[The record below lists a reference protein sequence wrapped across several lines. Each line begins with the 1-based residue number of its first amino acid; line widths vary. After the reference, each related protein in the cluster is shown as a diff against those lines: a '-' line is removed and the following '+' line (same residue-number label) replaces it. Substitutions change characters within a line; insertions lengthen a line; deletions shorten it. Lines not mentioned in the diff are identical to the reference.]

1 MNLIFKL
8 FCSDVKGL
16 VKNLFVLIIAGGLCI
31 IPSLYAWFNIYSNW
45 DPYGNTNAIRIAVY
59 SEDTGYENS
68 SGIYMNMGDSIIDN
82 LKENDKLGW
91 IFVNTNEEAINTVES
106 GECYAAIIIGNNFS
120 QSMYEFIDNGMEK
133 PSVTYYENAK
143 KNAVASKITQ
153 SGKSSLE
160 ESINAEFI
168 NTVVTTI
175 MKNTDDALNT
185 DSDIFVK
192 IVDKLKKLNENLL
205 DYDTTITVFKD
216 SNNALSATLGN
227 ASNMLGEA
235 QNVLSEENLNQS
247 KTQTNDTINEYIAK
261 FDNILSDIK
270 TSGEEMIDMIQKLRD
285 AVESMHDINISQQL
299 DKSIQAIDNL
309 ISKNEALIEQLTN
322 IGNQLGNDTIVSELK
337 TIVETVSELEKGV
350 KTALET
356 AKELSGGVIDLTEVR
371 KTIVNLL
378 NNSIDR
384 MNHLMEVYNGAIS
397 SAVSDVQNLI
407 KESID
412 SIYKSLE
419 TAGSNIGIIKTIING
434 LDNGMG
440 GVNTTLSQI
449 NEMLRTMSKKLT
461 TFIEALE
468 SASQNERYEI
478 ITSFLT
484 KDSSIFGTFFASP
497 VQVTIQNVYEAV
509 NYGTAVSPFYTTL
522 ALWVG
527 GLLLTALIKVAPQ
540 KNGFLSEAK
549 AYQLYFGRYLLFFV
563 MGQIQAVITVVGDL
577 YLLKIQCL
585 HPVLFM
591 IAASFTS
598 FTFTLLIYT
607 LTLSFGDI
615 GKAFA
620 VVMVVLQIAGSSGTF
635 PIELLPDF
643 FQKIYLYFPF
653 PYAINAMREAVSG
666 TYQSDFGIY
675 LLWLMVFVIGSLVLG
690 LVLRKTFVNLNHF
703 MHKRMHD
710 TEMM

>member
-16 VKNLFVLIIAGGLCI
+16 VKNLFALIIAGGLCI

-285 AVESMHDINISQQL
+285 AVEGMHDINISQQL
-299 DKSIQAIDNL
+299 DKSIQAMDNL

-356 AKELSGGVIDLTEVR
+356 AKELSGGVVDLTEVR

-397 SAVSDVQNLI
+397 SVVSDVQNLI

-497 VQVTIQNVYEAV
+497 VQVTTQNVYEAV

-653 PYAINAMREAVSG
+653 PYAINAMRETVSG

-690 LVLRKTFVNLNHF
+690 LVLRKPFVNLNHF

>member
-407 KESID
+407 KQSID

-497 VQVTIQNVYEAV
+497 VQVTTQNVYEAV

-577 YLLKIQCL
+577 FAPSFVYDSCL
-585 HPVLFM
+585 FYKFYIYIINIYAYFVIWRYRKGICSCYGGFTDSRFKWN
-591 IAASFTS
+591 ISNRAASRF
-598 FTFTLLIYT
+598 LPK
-607 LTLSFGDI
+607 DI
-615 GKAFA
+615 F
-620 VVMVVLQIAGSSGTF
+620 
-635 PIELLPDF
+635 
-643 FQKIYLYFPF
+643 
-653 PYAINAMREAVSG
+653 
-666 TYQSDFGIY
+666 
-675 LLWLMVFVIGSLVLG
+675 VFSISICHQCDE
-690 LVLRKTFVNLNHF
+690 RSCKWNIS
-703 MHKRMHD
+703 K
-710 TEMM
+710 

>member
-1 MNLIFKL
+1 MNLIFKI
-8 FCSDVKGL
+8 FCNDIKGL
-16 VKNLFVLIIAGGLCI
+16 VKNLFALIVAGGLCI

-59 SEDTGYENS
+59 SEDTGYQNS
-68 SGIYMNMGDSIIDN
+68 DGTHMNMGDSIIDN

-91 IFVNTNEEAINTVES
+91 VFVHTNEEAMKTVES

-120 QSMYEFIDNGMEK
+120 QSMYEFIDNGMAK

-160 ESINAEFI
+160 ESINSEFI
-168 NTVVTTI
+168 NTVVTTV
-175 MKNTDDALNT
+175 MKNTNGALDKDNN
-185 DSDIFVK
+185 ILVK
-192 IVDKLKKLNENLL
+192 IVDKLKKLNDNLVG
-205 DYDTTITVFKD
+205 YDNTVATFKD
-216 SNNALSATLGN
+216 SNNALSATLEN
-227 ASNMLGEA
+227 AVNMLGEA
-235 QNVLSEENLNQS
+235 QNTLSQENLNQS
-247 KTQTNDTINEYIAK
+247 KVQTNDDINKYIAK
-261 FDNILSDIK
+261 FDSVLLDIK
-270 TSGEEMIDMIQKLRD
+270 TSGEATIEMIQKLRY
-285 AVESMHDINISQQL
+285 AVDGMHDINISDQI
-299 DKSIQAIDNL
+299 DKSIQAVDNL
-309 ISKNEALIEQLTN
+309 IAKNEVLIEQLTN
-322 IGNQLGNDTIVSELK
+322 IGNQLGNDTIVEELK
-337 TIVETVSELEKGV
+337 NIVGMLSELEKGV
-350 KTALET
+350 KTGLEM

-371 KTIVNLL
+371 KTIVTLL
-378 NNSIDR
+378 DNSIDR
-384 MNHLMEVYNGAIS
+384 MNRLMEVYNGAIS
-397 SAVSDVQNLI
+397 NVVSDVQNLI
-407 KESID
+407 KNAVD
-412 SIYKSLE
+412 NIYTSLE
-419 TAGSNIGIIKTIING
+419 MAGSSIGTVEIMING
-434 LDNGMG
+434 LNSGMG

-449 NEMLRTMSKKLT
+449 DEMLTVMSEKLT
-461 TFIEALE
+461 TFIHTLE
-468 SASQNERYEI
+468 STSENEQYDMMMN
-478 ITSFLT
+478 FLT

-497 VQVTIQNVYEAV
+497 VQVTTENVYEAV

-540 KNGFLSEAK
+540 KKGFLSEAK
-549 AYQLYFGRYLLFFV
+549 EYQLYFGRYLLFFV

-585 HPVLFM
+585 HPGLFM
-591 IAASFTS
+591 VAASLTS

-666 TYQSDFGIY
+666 IYQNDFGIY
-675 LLWLMVFVIGSLVLG
+675 LLWLMVFVIGSLLLG
-690 LVLRKTFVNLNHF
+690 LVLRKPFINLNHF

>member
-497 VQVTIQNVYEAV
+497 VQVTTQNVYEAV

-690 LVLRKTFVNLNHF
+690 LVLRKPFVNLNHF

>member
-68 SGIYMNMGDSIIDN
+68 SGIYMKMGDSIIDN

-497 VQVTIQNVYEAV
+497 VQVTTQNVYEAV

-675 LLWLMVFVIGSLVLG
+675 LLWIGSLVLG
-690 LVLRKTFVNLNHF
+690 LVLRKPFVNLNHF

>member
-31 IPSLYAWFNIYSNW
+31 IPSLYAWFNIYSNR

-484 KDSSIFGTFFASP
+484 KDSSIFGTFFASL
-497 VQVTIQNVYEAV
+497 VQVTTQNVYEAV

-690 LVLRKTFVNLNHF
+690 LVLRKPFVNLNHF

>member
-497 VQVTIQNVYEAV
+497 VQVTTQNVYEAV

-591 IAASFTS
+591 IAVSFTS

-690 LVLRKTFVNLNHF
+690 LVLRKPFVNLNHF

>member
-497 VQVTIQNVYEAV
+497 VQVTTQNVYESV

-690 LVLRKTFVNLNHF
+690 LVLRKPFVNLNHF

>member
-497 VQVTIQNVYEAV
+497 VQVTTQNVYEAV

-598 FTFTLLIYT
+598 FIFTLLIYT
-607 LTLSFGDI
+607 LTLSFGNI

-690 LVLRKTFVNLNHF
+690 LVLRKPFVNLNHF

>member
-16 VKNLFVLIIAGGLCI
+16 VKNLFALIIAGGLCI

-285 AVESMHDINISQQL
+285 AVEDMHDINISQQL
-299 DKSIQAIDNL
+299 DKSIQAMDNL

-356 AKELSGGVIDLTEVR
+356 AKELSGGVIDLTEIR

-384 MNHLMEVYNGAIS
+384 MNRLMEVYNGAIS
-397 SAVSDVQNLI
+397 SVVSDVQNLI

-497 VQVTIQNVYEAV
+497 VQVTTQNVYEAV

-549 AYQLYFGRYLLFFV
+549 EYQLYFGRYLLFFV

-690 LVLRKTFVNLNHF
+690 LVLRKPFVNLNHF

>member
-8 FCSDVKGL
+8 FCSDIKGL
-16 VKNLFVLIIAGGLCI
+16 AKNLFALIVAGGLCI

-59 SEDTGYENS
+59 SEDTGYQNS
-68 SGIYMNMGDSIIDN
+68 DGTYMNMGDSIIDN
-82 LKENDKLGW
+82 LKQNDKLGW
-91 IFVNTNEEAINTVES
+91 VFVNTNEEAMKMVES
-106 GECYAAIIIGNNFS
+106 GECYAAIIIGNSFS
-120 QSMYEFIDNGMEK
+120 QSMYEFIDNGMAK

-160 ESINAEFI
+160 ESINSEFI

-175 MKNTDDALNT
+175 MKNMDGALDK
-185 DSDIFVK
+185 DSDILVK
-192 IVDKLKKLNENLL
+192 IVNKLKNLNENLIG
-205 DYDTTITVFKD
+205 YDDTVAAFQD
-216 SNNALSATLGN
+216 SNNALSATLEN
-227 ASNMLGEA
+227 AVNMLGEA
-235 QNVLSEENLNQS
+235 QNTLLQENLNQS
-247 KTQTNDTINEYIAK
+247 KTQTNDAVTEYIAK
-261 FDNILSDIK
+261 FDNVLLDIK
-270 TSGEEMIDMIQKLRD
+270 TSGEATIETIQKLRD
-285 AVESMHDINISQQL
+285 AVDGMYDINISEQL
-299 DKSIQAIDNL
+299 DKNIQAVDNL
-309 ISKNEALIEQLTN
+309 IAKNEVLMEQLIN
-322 IGNQLGNDTIVSELK
+322 IGNQIGNDIIVGELK
-337 TIVETVSELEKGV
+337 NIVGTLSELEKSV
-350 KTALET
+350 KTALEM

-378 NNSIDR
+378 DNSIDR
-384 MNHLMEVYNGAIS
+384 MNRLMEIYNGAIS
-397 SAVSDVQNLI
+397 NAVSDVQNLI
-407 KESID
+407 KNAVD
-412 SIYKSLE
+412 NIYTSLE
-419 TAGSNIGIIKTIING
+419 MAGSSIGTVETMING
-434 LDNGMG
+434 LNSGMS
-440 GVNTTLSQI
+440 GVNTTLNQI
-449 NEMLRTMSKKLT
+449 EEMLTGMSEKLT
-461 TFIEALE
+461 TFIHTLE
-468 SASQNERYEI
+468 SASENERYDI
-478 ITSFLT
+478 MMNFLT
-484 KDSSIFGTFFASP
+484 KDSSVFGTFFASP
-497 VQVTIQNVYEAV
+497 VQVVTENVYEAV

-540 KNGFLSEAK
+540 KKGFLSEAK
-549 AYQLYFGRYLLFFV
+549 EYQLYFGRYLLFFV

-585 HPVLFM
+585 HPGLFM
-591 IAASFTS
+591 VAASVTS

-666 TYQSDFGIY
+666 TYQNDFGIY
-675 LLWLMVFVIGSLVLG
+675 LLWLMVFVMGSLLLG
-690 LVLRKTFVNLNHF
+690 LVLRKPFINLNHF

>member
-419 TAGSNIGIIKTIING
+419 TAGSNIGIIKTIINV

-497 VQVTIQNVYEAV
+497 VQVTTQNVYEAV

-690 LVLRKTFVNLNHF
+690 LVLRKPFVNLNHF

>member
-1 MNLIFKL
+1 
-8 FCSDVKGL
+8 
-16 VKNLFVLIIAGGLCI
+16 
-31 IPSLYAWFNIYSNW
+31 
-45 DPYGNTNAIRIAVY
+45 
-59 SEDTGYENS
+59 
-68 SGIYMNMGDSIIDN
+68 
-82 LKENDKLGW
+82 
-91 IFVNTNEEAINTVES
+91 
-106 GECYAAIIIGNNFS
+106 
-120 QSMYEFIDNGMEK
+120 
-133 PSVTYYENAK
+133 
-143 KNAVASKITQ
+143 
-153 SGKSSLE
+153 
-160 ESINAEFI
+160 
-168 NTVVTTI
+168 

-497 VQVTIQNVYEAV
+497 VQVTTQNVYEAV

-690 LVLRKTFVNLNHF
+690 LVLRKPFVNLNHF

>member
-8 FCSDVKGL
+8 FCSDIKGL
-16 VKNLFVLIIAGGLCI
+16 VKNLFALIVAGGLCI

-59 SEDTGYENS
+59 SEDNGYQNS
-68 SGIYMNMGDSIIDN
+68 DGTYMNMGNSIIDN

-91 IFVNTNEEAINTVES
+91 VFVNTNEEAMKTVES

-120 QSMYEFIDNGMEK
+120 QSMYEFIDNGMAK

-175 MKNTDDALNT
+175 MKNTDGVLDKDT
-185 DSDIFVK
+185 DILIK
-192 IVDKLKKLNENLL
+192 IADKLKKLNENLL
-205 DYDTTITVFKD
+205 GYNNTIAVFKD
-216 SNNALSATLGN
+216 SNNTLSATLGN
-227 ASNMLGEA
+227 AANMLGEA

-247 KTQTNDTINEYIAK
+247 KTQTNDAVSEYTAK

-270 TSGEEMIDMIQKLRD
+270 TSGEATIETIQKLRD
-285 AVESMHDINISQQL
+285 AVENMHDINISQQL
-299 DKSIQAIDNL
+299 DKSIQAVDNL
-309 ISKNEALIEQLTN
+309 IAKNEALIEQLTN
-322 IGNQLGNDTIVSELK
+322 IGNQLGNETIVDELK
-337 TIVETVSELEKGV
+337 NIVGTLSELEKGV
-350 KTALET
+350 KTALEM
-356 AKELSGGVIDLTEVR
+356 AKELSGGVVDLTEVR

-378 NNSIDR
+378 DNGIDR

-397 SAVSDVQNLI
+397 SVVSDIQNLI
-407 KESID
+407 KASID
-412 SIYKSLE
+412 NIYKSLE
-419 TAGSNIGIIKTIING
+419 TAGSSIGVAETMISG
-434 LDNGMG
+434 LDNGMS
-440 GVNTTLSQI
+440 GVNTTLSQVD
-449 NEMLRTMSKKLT
+449 EMLMTMSGKLT
-461 TFIEALE
+461 AFIDTLE
-468 SASQNERYEI
+468 SASENEQYDI
-478 ITSFLT
+478 MMNFLT

-497 VQVTIQNVYEAV
+497 VQVTTENVYEAV

-527 GLLLTALIKVAPQ
+527 GLLLTALIKVTPQ
-540 KNGFLSEAK
+540 KKGFLSDAK
-549 AYQLYFGRYLLFFV
+549 EYQLYFGRYLLFFI
-563 MGQIQAVITVVGDL
+563 MGQIQSVITVVGDL

-585 HPVLFM
+585 HPGLFM
-591 IAASFTS
+591 IAASLTS

-666 TYQSDFGIY
+666 TYQNDFGIY
-675 LLWLMVFVIGSLVLG
+675 LLWLMVFVIGSLLLG
-690 LVLRKTFVNLNHF
+690 LVIRKPFINLNHF

>member
-497 VQVTIQNVYEAV
+497 VQVTTQNVYEAV

-563 MGQIQAVITVVGDL
+563 TN
-577 YLLKIQCL
+577 
-585 HPVLFM
+585 
-591 IAASFTS
+591 
-598 FTFTLLIYT
+598 
-607 LTLSFGDI
+607 
-615 GKAFA
+615 
-620 VVMVVLQIAGSSGTF
+620 SGC
-635 PIELLPDF
+635 
-643 FQKIYLYFPF
+643 Y
-653 PYAINAMREAVSG
+653 NG
-666 TYQSDFGIY
+666 C
-675 LLWLMVFVIGSLVLG
+675 W
-690 LVLRKTFVNLNHF
+690 
-703 MHKRMHD
+703 
-710 TEMM
+710 

>member
-484 KDSSIFGTFFASP
+484 KDSSIFGTFFASL
-497 VQVTIQNVYEAV
+497 VQVTTQNVYEAV

-690 LVLRKTFVNLNHF
+690 LVLRKPFVNLNHF

>member
-407 KESID
+407 KQSID

-497 VQVTIQNVYEAV
+497 VQVTTQNVYEAV

-690 LVLRKTFVNLNHF
+690 LVLRKPFVNLNHF

>member
-1 MNLIFKL
+1 
-8 FCSDVKGL
+8 
-16 VKNLFVLIIAGGLCI
+16 
-31 IPSLYAWFNIYSNW
+31 
-45 DPYGNTNAIRIAVY
+45 
-59 SEDTGYENS
+59 
-68 SGIYMNMGDSIIDN
+68 
-82 LKENDKLGW
+82 
-91 IFVNTNEEAINTVES
+91 
-106 GECYAAIIIGNNFS
+106 
-120 QSMYEFIDNGMEK
+120 
-133 PSVTYYENAK
+133 
-143 KNAVASKITQ
+143 
-153 SGKSSLE
+153 
-160 ESINAEFI
+160 
-168 NTVVTTI
+168 
-175 MKNTDDALNT
+175 
-185 DSDIFVK
+185 
-192 IVDKLKKLNENLL
+192 
-205 DYDTTITVFKD
+205 
-216 SNNALSATLGN
+216 
-227 ASNMLGEA
+227 
-235 QNVLSEENLNQS
+235 
-247 KTQTNDTINEYIAK
+247 
-261 FDNILSDIK
+261 
-270 TSGEEMIDMIQKLRD
+270 
-285 AVESMHDINISQQL
+285 
-299 DKSIQAIDNL
+299 
-309 ISKNEALIEQLTN
+309 
-322 IGNQLGNDTIVSELK
+322 
-337 TIVETVSELEKGV
+337 
-350 KTALET
+350 
-356 AKELSGGVIDLTEVR
+356 
-371 KTIVNLL
+371 
-378 NNSIDR
+378 

-497 VQVTIQNVYEAV
+497 VQVTTQNVYEAV

-690 LVLRKTFVNLNHF
+690 LVLRKPFVNLNHF

>member
-690 LVLRKTFVNLNHF
+690 LVLRKPFVNLNHF